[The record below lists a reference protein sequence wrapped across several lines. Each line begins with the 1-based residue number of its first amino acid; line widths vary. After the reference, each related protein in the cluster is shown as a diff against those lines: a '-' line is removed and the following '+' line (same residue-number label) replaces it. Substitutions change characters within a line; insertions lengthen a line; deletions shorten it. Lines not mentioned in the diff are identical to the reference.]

1 MGDSKL
7 YTGYG
12 DRGYT
17 QTVHNKRVA
26 KSDDLM
32 HLLGTLDE
40 YSASLGVAKVQLQD
54 KALCSDIEAVQRKLV
69 DLMGELAGGQPSVSE
84 ACISTVEAL
93 TDKYQPE
100 QFSGFTLPGVNPA
113 SAQLDLARTVVR
125 RAERI
130 AAKLLPMGKIRAV
143 TFTYLNRLSDLTYAF
158 ARYAAKARQPEL
170 AAASGNTETLN
181 LGLAKEVA
189 LAVEKRAETL
199 GKQVVIAIVDGGGTL
214 MLLHAMPNAFIAS
227 RQIAQDKAYT
237 AVSLKMPTHVALAES
252 RGGTLDGLTPT
263 DSNKLM
269 LLGGGEP
276 LVIQGKVA
284 GGLGVS
290 GGTAE
295 EDIAFARFGAMYLE
309 GRLNL

>member
-17 QTVHNKRVA
+17 QTVHNKHIA
-26 KSDDLM
+26 KSDDLI

-40 YSASLGVAKVQLQD
+40 FTSSLGVAKAHLYD
-54 KALCSDIEAVQRKLV
+54 KALYSDIEAVQKKMV
-69 DLMGELAGGQPSVSE
+69 GLMGELAGGEPSVTE
-84 ACISTVEAL
+84 ACVRAVEEL
-93 TDKYQPE
+93 TDKYRPRG
-100 QFSGFTLPGVNPA
+100 FSGFTLPGKNLV

-130 AAKLLPMGKIRAV
+130 AAKLLPMGKIRGV

-158 ARYAAKARQPEL
+158 ACYAAEERRPQIP
-170 AAASGNTETLN
+170 AASESAEALT
-181 LGLAKEVA
+181 LGLAKEIA
-189 LAVEKRAETL
+189 LAVEKRAEEL
-199 GKQVVIAIVDGGGTL
+199 GKQVVVAIVDGGGTL

-276 LVIQGKVA
+276 LIIGGNVA

>member
-17 QTVHNKRVA
+17 QTVHNKHIA
-26 KSDDLM
+26 KSDDLI

-40 YSASLGVAKVQLQD
+40 FTSSLGVAKAQLHD
-54 KALCSDIEAVQRKLV
+54 KALYSDIEAVQKKMV
-69 DLMGELAGGQPSVSE
+69 GLMGELAGGEPSVTE
-84 ACISTVEAL
+84 ACVRAVEEL
-93 TDKYQPE
+93 TDKYQPRG
-100 QFSGFTLPGVNPA
+100 FSGFTLPGKNLV

-130 AAKLLPMGKIRAV
+130 AAKLLPMGKIRGV

-158 ARYAAKARQPEL
+158 ACYAAEERRPQIP
-170 AAASGNTETLN
+170 AASESAEALT
-181 LGLAKEVA
+181 LGLAKEIA
-189 LAVEKRAETL
+189 LAVEKRAEEL
-199 GKQVVIAIVDGGGTL
+199 GKQVVVAIVDGGGTL

-276 LVIQGKVA
+276 LIIGGNVA